1 LIPFRNFFQA
11 LILLLHAHEQ
21 GVKMTSIRTLI
32 AAAVLSA
39 SAPLFAAVPSEE
51 AVPTAGHK
59 AAVIDKDSAVPEP
72 FSVGLM
78 GIGLLGLGMARR
90 RLR

>member
-1 LIPFRNFFQA
+1 MI
-11 LILLLHAHEQ
+11 
-21 GVKMTSIRTLI
+21 SIRTLI

-39 SAPLFAAVPSEE
+39 SAPLLAAVPSEDT
-51 AVPTAGHK
+51 VPAAGHQ
-59 AAVIDKDSAVPEP
+59 AVVIQNESASPEP
-72 FSVGLM
+72 LSVGLM

>member
-1 LIPFRNFFQA
+1 
-11 LILLLHAHEQ
+11 
-21 GVKMTSIRTLI
+21 MTSIRTLI

-39 SAPLFAAVPSEE
+39 SAPLFAAVPSDES
-51 AVPTAGHK
+51 VPAAGHK
-59 AAVIDKDSAVPEP
+59 AAVIDKESAVPEP

>member
-1 LIPFRNFFQA
+1 
-11 LILLLHAHEQ
+11 
-21 GVKMTSIRTLI
+21 MTSIRTLI

-39 SAPLFAAVPSEE
+39 SVLLFFGARGGYLSPAASPQIAAVEKE
-51 AVPTAGHK
+51 
-59 AAVIDKDSAVPEP
+59 SASPEP